1 MSNAITTADQA
12 AGFEAMRSQFEA
24 ALKAGILPPHVK
36 TPEMAVAIAV
46 KGAEMGFKPYQA
58 LEAIE
63 PIQGRYTVK
72 PEALLSLAYEKVP
85 GFVCN
90 VVESNEKR
98 AIVDM
103 GRGGVVTFRS
113 VYTIE
118 DAAKAG
124 LAGKDNWRRM
134 PVTMLRWRATGAALK
149 VVCPD
154 VRRGM
159 ATPEEAEEMAVAR
172 AVQSAARTSSLNAD
186 LVDAP
191 TSPAP
196 APAPAPAAPV
206 APPIET
212 TARQVESADT
222 PLDADPS
229 LPPWNRPAVLRDLKG
244 ESVRGQTKK
253 SAEALGLVVKTL
265 GDLDRLSDE
274 DLKKLDTHVFNNQ
287 PNPLA

>member
-1 MSNAITTADQA
+1 VSNNAITTADQA

-85 GFVCN
+85 GFICN

-98 AIVDM
+98 AIIDM

-113 VYTIE
+113 IYTIE

-124 LAGKDNWRRM
+124 LAGKDNWRKM
-134 PVTMLRWRATGAALK
+134 PATMLRWRATGAALK

-159 ATPEEAEEMAVAR
+159 ATPEEAEEMAVQR
-172 AVQSAARTSSLNAD
+172 AVVSAARTSSLNDA

-191 TSPAP
+191 AAP
-196 APAPAPAAPV
+196 APVAPAAPV
-206 APPIET
+206 PPPIET
-212 TARQVESADT
+212 TARPVESADT

-229 LPPWNRPAVLRDLKG
+229 LPPWNRAAVLRDLKG

-265 GDLDRLSDE
+265 GDLDKLSDD
-274 DLKKLDTHVFNNQ
+274 DLRKLDTHVFNNQ

>member
-1 MSNAITTADQA
+1 MSNAIATSEQT
-12 AGFEAMRSQFEA
+12 AGFEAMRSQFAA
-24 ALKAGILPPHVK
+24 ALAAGILPPHVK

-85 GFVCN
+85 GFICN

-98 AIVDM
+98 AIIDM
-103 GRGGVVTFRS
+103 GRNGVVTFRS
-113 VYTIE
+113 TYTIE
-118 DAAKAG
+118 DATKAG

-159 ATPEEAEEMAVAR
+159 ATPEEAEEMAVQR
-172 AVQSAARTSSLNAD
+172 AVASAARTSSLNAD
-186 LVDAP
+186 LADAP
-191 TSPAP
+191 AAAAPTAAP
-196 APAPAPAAPV
+196 APA
-206 APPIET
+206 PIET
-212 TARQVESADT
+212 TARPVDAADT
-222 PLDADPS
+222 PLDAPS
-229 LPPWNRPAVLRDLKG
+229 APVVDGPPWSRDGVLRDLK
-244 ESVRGQTKK
+244 ETSVRAQTKR
-253 SAEALGLVVKTL
+253 SADALGLPVKVL
-265 GDLDRLSDE
+265 GDLDKLSDD
-274 DLKKLDTHVFNNQ
+274 DLRKLDAHVFANQ
-287 PNPLA
+287 ANPLA

>member
-1 MSNAITTADQA
+1 MSNNAITTADQA

-85 GFVCN
+85 GFICN

-98 AIVDM
+98 AIIDM

-113 VYTIE
+113 IYTIE

-124 LAGKDNWRRM
+124 LAGKDNWRKM
-134 PVTMLRWRATGAALK
+134 PATMLRWRATGAALK

-159 ATPEEAEEMAVAR
+159 ATPEEAEEMAVQR
-172 AVQSAARTSSLNAD
+172 AVVSAARTSSLNDA

-191 TSPAP
+191 AAP
-196 APAPAPAAPV
+196 APVAPAAPV
-206 APPIET
+206 PPPIET
-212 TARQVESADT
+212 TARPVESADT

-229 LPPWNRPAVLRDLKG
+229 LPPWNRAAVLRDLKG

-265 GDLDRLSDE
+265 GDLDKLSDD
-274 DLKKLDTHVFNNQ
+274 DLRKLDTHVFNNQ

>member
-1 MSNAITTADQA
+1 MSNNAITTADQA

-24 ALKAGILPPHVK
+24 ALRAGILPPHVK

-85 GFVCN
+85 GFICN

-98 AIVDM
+98 AIIDM

-113 VYTIE
+113 VYTID

-124 LAGKDNWRRM
+124 LAGKDNWRKM
-134 PVTMLRWRATGAALK
+134 PATMLRWRATGAALK

-159 ATPEEAEEMAVAR
+159 ATPEEAEEMAVQR
-172 AVQSAARTSSLNAD
+172 AVVSAARTSSLNDA

-191 TSPAP
+191 AAP
-196 APAPAPAAPV
+196 APVAPAAPV
-206 APPIET
+206 PPPIEA
-212 TARQVESADT
+212 TARPIESADT

-229 LPPWNRPAVLRDLKG
+229 LPPWNRAAVLRDLKG

-265 GDLDRLSDE
+265 GDLDKLSDD

>member
-1 MSNAITTADQA
+1 VTNAIATSDQA
-12 AGFEAMRSQFEA
+12 AGFEAMRSQFAA
-24 ALKAGILPPHVK
+24 ALAAGILPPHVK

-85 GFVCN
+85 GFICN
-90 VVESNEKR
+90 VVESNDKR
-98 AIVDM
+98 AIIDM
-103 GRGGVVTFRS
+103 GRNGVVTFRS
-113 VYTIE
+113 TYTME
-118 DAAKAG
+118 DATKAG

-159 ATPEEAEEMAVAR
+159 ATPEEAEEMAVQR
-172 AVQSAARTSSLNAD
+172 SAVSAARTSSLNDALAD
-186 LVDAP
+186 R
-191 TSPAP
+191 
-196 APAPAPAAPV
+196 PAPAAVP
-206 APPIET
+206 PPIET
-212 TARQVESADT
+212 TARPVESADT
-222 PLDADPS
+222 MLDAAPG
-229 LPPWNRPAVLRDLKG
+229 LPPWSREAVLRDLKG

-253 SAEALGLVVKTL
+253 SADVLGLLVKTL
-265 GDLDRLSDE
+265 GDLDKLSDD
-274 DLKKLDTHVFNNQ
+274 DLKKLDTHVFENQ
-287 PNPLA
+287 ANPLA